1 MLYVSD
7 RGEAFTDEVTSKV
20 LLCYIPSPPF
30 CRCCSNRLE
39 SQVVSSVLEDRW
51 PADVRLGAFCSAVQT
66 GDADETQIPQKI
78 TAWYDL
84 DIRLNN
90 NHNIVLKERI
100 DRYFAPFYKLFLTK
114 ST

>member
-1 MLYVSD
+1 M
-7 RGEAFTDEVTSKV
+7 
-20 LLCYIPSPPF
+20 
-30 CRCCSNRLE
+30 
-39 SQVVSSVLEDRW
+39 VSSVLEYRW

-66 GDADETQIPQKI
+66 VDADETQIPLPL
-78 TAWYDL
+78 YDL